1 MFFFVHNGAFFHL
14 FISFNISV
22 IPALKSIFGFHLSF
36 DFISLLS
43 AYECL
48 GSPGRSGIK
57 TFEPPIILAK
67 KLIFVGFAEPKLNIF
82 PLNVVVA
89 AKKKPFTTSFT

>member
-1 MFFFVHNGAFFHL
+1 MSFFVHNGAFFHL

-22 IPALKSIFGFHLSF
+22 IPALKLIFGFHFSF
-36 DFISLLS
+36 NLISLLS

-48 GSPGRSGIK
+48 GSPGLSGIK
-57 TFEPPIILAK
+57 IFEPPIILAK
-67 KLIFVGFAEPKLNIF
+67 KLIFIGFAEPKLNIF

-89 AKKKPFTTSFT
+89 AKKNPLTTSFT